1 VRALAISVAV
11 TFALVLAW
19 KAVSF
24 GVQGDSALE
33 AAVEQSYRVDYEQGR
48 SAEPK
53 HVWCTLSAFTP
64 ELVARSQDIGSDGPF
79 DDCTVSFSDG
89 TRTTSC
95 WSEAGH
101 AYRLVWSPQADDTA
115 DSAAGCGG
123 LLFRPVAPRWP
134 TAWGTVDLSAR

>member
-1 VRALAISVAV
+1 VRALAISAAV
-11 TFALVLAW
+11 TLALVGAW

-24 GVQGDSALE
+24 GIQGDTAL
-33 AAVEQSYRVDYEQGR
+33 AKAVEQSYRADYEQGR

-53 HVWCTLSAFTP
+53 QVWCTPSAFTP
-64 ELVARSQDIGSDGPF
+64 ELVERSQNIGSDGPF

-95 WSEAGH
+95 WSKAGN
-101 AYRLVWSPQADDTA
+101 AYHLVWSPQANDSA

-123 LLFRPVAPRWP
+123 LLFRPVTPRWP